1 MLSELRSVS
10 LGFEAAV
17 KQLKAGDWNIDET
30 KFTGEPTEVWNDV
43 VLYVG
48 EAAAGKMQQLFE
60 LRDPLVE
67 AIVRAV
73 AAIRECADGTPSP
86 VRNPYNPPL
95 NERNAALENLDRVYE
110 AFGQATN
117 DLLQALRDDM
127 TACGPDQSSG
137 ANGGC
142 GHALTPCAYWGCR
155 TSAHRPG
162 PLLLRRG
169 QERGDDSK
177 RSHRA
182 QRDDLNPA
190 ERTTMNP
197 AMRRLLGGVLECLG
211 KVVPARDVAWTSR

>member
-127 TACGPDQSSG
+127 TA
-137 ANGGC
+137 
-142 GHALTPCAYWGCR
+142 
-155 TSAHRPG
+155 RPG
-162 PLLLRRG
+162 S
-169 QERGDDSK
+169 E
-177 RSHRA
+177 
-182 QRDDLNPA
+182 
-190 ERTTMNP
+190 
-197 AMRRLLGGVLECLG
+197 
-211 KVVPARDVAWTSR
+211 